1 MSSLTFNGQDLRAF
15 GLYISGEGTYNA
27 PTRAVEEEIVPGRN
41 GTLIIDGGR
50 FENIEVTYPAFI
62 ADDFD
67 ENIASLRNFL
77 LSTQGYARLSDSYHP
92 DEFRLASFSD
102 GITVKTSG
110 RYNVQGQFDLA
121 FNCKPQRFLT
131 SGETEQS
138 FTEDGSIINPT
149 SMDAKPIIRI
159 IGTGTVG
166 VGDVQITFDGSSA
179 YVDLDCEI
187 QDAFYGVENKNNSI
201 TLTPNRFPVL
211 GAGATGI
218 TVGDGITEVIITPR
232 WWRA

>member
-1 MSSLTFNGQDLRAF
+1 MSSLVFNGQDLREF

-62 ADDFD
+62 ADDFA